1 MSLIRVRKGR
11 KREGADAKPP
21 KSPKILAFL
30 LALVILA
37 LWYLT
42 TRY

>member
-11 KREGADAKPP
+11 KREGADVKPP
-21 KSPKILAFL
+21 KSPKVLAFVF
-30 LALVILA
+30 ALVMLA